1 MAEGM
6 QIELKKLLDL
16 TTRVDERV
24 KLIVERQQEMH
35 SRLNQFAADHH
46 ELTTRVSIVE
56 SNAEDLETLDQLRQR
71 VTMLEAHGS
80 EPVNKQVNELEDEV
94 DIIEDRVKKLEDHH
108 EGMWGKINKLLGLLV
123 HGVWIIVVCYL
134 LYKMGINTPP
144 LP

>member
-6 QIELKKLLDL
+6 QIEMKKLLDL

-35 SRLNQFAADHH
+35 SRLNQFADDHN

-56 SNAEDLETLDQLRQR
+56 SNSEDLQTLDQLRQR
-71 VTMLEAHGS
+71 ITMLEAHGS
-80 EPVNKQVNELEDEV
+80 ESLNKQVDELEDQTYAM
-94 DIIEDRVKKLEDHH
+94 DNRIRKIEEHNAGL
-108 EGMWGKINKLLGLLV
+108 WGKINKFLGLLV
-123 HGVWIIVVCYL
+123 HGIWIIVVCYL

-144 LP
+144 IP

>member
-35 SRLNQFAADHH
+35 IRLNQFAVDHN
-46 ELTTRVSIVE
+46 ELITRVSIIE
-56 SNAEDLETLDQLRQR
+56 SNAEELETLDQLKHR
-71 VTMLEAHGS
+71 VTMLEAHG
-80 EPVNKQVNELEDEV
+80 PVSLCKSIQELEDQVYVLESR
-94 DIIEDRVKKLEDHH
+94 IKKLEEHH
-108 EGMWGKINKLLGLLV
+108 EGLWGKINKFLGLLV

-144 LP
+144 IP

>member
-46 ELTTRVSIVE
+46 ELTTRVSIIE
-56 SNAEDLETLDQLRQR
+56 SSSEELSSFDNMRQR
-71 VTMLEAHGS
+71 ITMLEAHGS
-80 EPVNKQVNELEDEV
+80 ASVNKTLNELEDQVSVVEN
-94 DIIEDRVKKLEDHH
+94 RVRKLEDHH
-108 EGMWGKINKLLGLLV
+108 EGMWGKINKFSGMLI

-144 LP
+144 IP